1 MTNPTHEHDDLDGII
16 ASLEQAWLAQARSTA
31 EASLATDGQA
41 GTAEGE
47 WWGD

>member
-1 MTNPTHEHDDLDGII
+1 MINPSQDYDDLDGII
-16 ASLEQAWLAQARSTA
+16 TSLEQVWLAQARSTA
-31 EASLATDGQA
+31 EASLVTDGRA